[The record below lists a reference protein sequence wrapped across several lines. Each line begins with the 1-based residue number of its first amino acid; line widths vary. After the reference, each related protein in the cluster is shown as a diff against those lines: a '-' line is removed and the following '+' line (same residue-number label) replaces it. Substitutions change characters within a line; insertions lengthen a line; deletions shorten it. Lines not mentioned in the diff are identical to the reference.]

1 MSAPPV
7 QTPRSSRDQNR
18 ASDPAYSSWVSA
30 NAGSGKTHVLAQR
43 VIRLL
48 LNGVAPGKIL
58 CLTFTKA
65 AAANMARRVFDTLS
79 RWTSIEDDALR
90 EAVREIAGHDY
101 RDLDF
106 ARTLFAQTIETPG
119 GLKIQTIH
127 AFCERLLHMFPFEA
141 NIAAGFSVAEGDEQ
155 QTLLQR
161 AREDVLARAIADP
174 ASPAGAALQLVASL
188 TTQDRFDALLQ
199 GALAMRAKIAE
210 AMTDRRG
217 DGFARRLAARFG
229 LGDDETL
236 AGIEAELI
244 DGGPSRAR
252 WREMAAVLAGQGKN
266 DRDQAERMRLF
277 IETDSMPAR
286 LANLRE
292 IFLTDAGE
300 PRKRLVTVKTPP
312 DIIDALENERM
323 RVTALL
329 DKRKAA
335 ACIARSGALFELV
348 ETIFKRY
355 AHLKT
360 SQGLLDF
367 NDLIERTVT
376 LLGRS
381 DAAWVLY
388 KLDSGIDHILVD
400 EAQDTSPDQWKIL
413 ENLTAEFFAGIGAR
427 EGLRRT
433 IFAVGDEK
441 QSIYSFQGARPDLFI
456 AMRRYFETRAGAGH
470 FQSVAL
476 DTSYRSA
483 RVVLEQVDA
492 TFQAGDNF
500 KGVVSE
506 GEAWMRHA
514 ANKAFLPGLVEIWDL
529 EEPLATEAAESWL
542 LPVDTI
548 GENAPEVRLAQNIA
562 RTIGAWLKPGS
573 GQFVHGKDAAPRP
586 VSAGDVIILVRKRSR
601 FFNAIIRALKSA
613 GVPVAGADVLSLTDH
628 IAVMDLMAAGRT
640 ALLPRDDLSLACV
653 LKSPLIGL
661 TDEDL
666 LAIAPKRTGS
676 LYDALCA
683 SPEHRHAQAAQR
695 IEAWRRLAARL
706 TPFGFYAHLLGVER
720 GRHALLTRL
729 GVEAND
735 AIDEFLNRALQHEQ
749 QQPPSLA
756 AFLHILSATEAS
768 VKRDLE
774 AAGDVVRVM
783 TVHAAKGLEGKIV
796 FLPDTTGTAT
806 GRYDPDIVLLDD
818 EGLELP
824 VWRKNKKEDPP
835 PLHAAVER
843 ARVEQDREHRRLL
856 YVAMTRAEER
866 LYICGFRG
874 KTEPH
879 ASCWYNIVR
888 SALDERLEE
897 FPAPWDWNRTVRR
910 IGTTASAGAPGKPAA
925 PPPEKPP
932 ADHWLWREAPR
943 EAQPAPPLSPS
954 TALAAADQLDAR
966 ANATGVASGLAIG
979 ALMHA
984 LLQYLPDVAA
994 EDRAAAAARYL
1005 AARGGALSEAER
1017 AGVAAQAL
1025 ALLAA
1030 PAVAALFGPGSRAEI
1045 AIAGK
1050 VSGPAGPL
1058 DIAGRIDRLA
1068 VRENDVLLAD
1078 FKTGTPRPAEV
1089 APAAYIAQMALYRA
1103 AVEPLYPGKTVRPF
1117 IVWTANATAVELPGN
1132 MLTAALGTVLGDAK
1146 QIVIGGAS

>member
-1 MSAPPV
+1 MTTSDALSPK
-7 QTPRSSRDQNR
+7 PRSSRDQNR

-30 NAGSGKTHVLAQR
+30 NAGSGKTHVLAHR

-48 LNGVAPGKIL
+48 LNRVAPGKIL

-79 RWTSIEDDALR
+79 QWTSIGDDDLR

-101 RDLDF
+101 DDLDF

-161 AREDVLARAIADP
+161 AREDVLALAVAGP
-174 ASPAGAALQLVASL
+174 ASKAGAALRLVSSL
-188 TTQDRFDALLQ
+188 TTQNKFDELLRS
-199 GALAMRAKIAE
+199 AMAVRAKIAD
-210 AMTDRRG
+210 AMADQRG
-217 DGFARRLAARFG
+217 GGLERRLAAQFG
-229 LGDDETL
+229 LSAGETVES
-236 AGIEAELI
+236 IESEI
-244 DGGPSRAR
+244 VDNGPSPADWRA
-252 WREMAAVLAGQGKN
+252 MATVLGESQGKT
-266 DRDQAERMRLF
+266 DHARAERMRALLQAD
-277 IETDSMPAR
+277 TNAAR
-286 LANLRE
+286 VGILE
-292 IFLTDAGE
+292 DIFLTDAGKLRDRVVTAKM
-300 PRKRLVTVKTPP
+300 PADIRL
-312 DIIDALENERM
+312 ALENEQLRFA
-323 RVTALL
+323 ALL
-329 DKRKAA
+329 EKRKAA
-335 ACIARSGALFELV
+335 ACIARSSALFELV
-348 ETIFKRY
+348 EAIFRRY
-355 AHLKT
+355 AQLKT

-381 DAAWVLY
+381 DASWVLY

-413 ENLTAEFFAGIGAR
+413 ENLTAEFFAGLGAR

-441 QSIYSFQGARPDLFI
+441 QSIYSFQGARPDLFVE
-456 AMRRYFETRAGAGH
+456 MRRYFEGKAGAGH
-470 FQSVAL
+470 FQSVEL
-476 DTSYRSA
+476 TRSYRSA

-492 TFQAGDNF
+492 TFQANENF
-500 KGVVSE
+500 AGVVSA
-506 GEAWMRHA
+506 GENWMRHE
-514 ANKAFLPGLVEIWDL
+514 ANKGFLPGLVEIWDL
-529 EEPLATEAAESWL
+529 EEPLANETTESWL

-562 RTIGAWLKPGS
+562 RVIGGWLKPGS
-573 GQFVHGKDAAPRP
+573 GQFVHGKDGAPRP
-586 VSAGDVIILVRKRSR
+586 VTAGDVIILVRKRSR

-640 ALLPRDDLSLACV
+640 ALLPQDDLSLACV

-661 TDEDL
+661 TDDDL
-666 LAIAPKRTGS
+666 LAIAPKRAGS
-676 LYDALCA
+676 LYESLCA
-683 SPEHRHAQAAQR
+683 SPAPQHVQAAQR
-695 IEAWRRLAARL
+695 IDNWRKLAARL

-720 GRHALLTRL
+720 GRHALLKRL

-749 QQPPSLA
+749 LQPPSLA

-796 FLPDTTGTAT
+796 FLPDTTGAAT
-806 GRYDPDIVLLDD
+806 GRHDPDIVLLADD
-818 EGLELP
+818 GLELP
-824 VWRKNKKEDPP
+824 VWRRNKREDPP
-835 PLHAAVER
+835 PLYAAVER
-843 ARVEQDREHRRLL
+843 ARLDQDREHRRLL

-866 LYICGFRG
+866 LYICGFRS
-874 KTEPH
+874 KIEPPP
-879 ASCWYNIVR
+879 SCWYNIVR
-888 SALDERLEE
+888 TALADGMETV
-897 FPAPWDWNRTVRR
+897 PAPWDTGRTVLRV
-910 IGTTASAGAPGKPAA
+910 GSTAQGAAVEKAATPVPAK
-925 PPPEKPP
+925 PPP
-932 ADHWLWREAPR
+932 DHWLWRPAPR

-966 ANATGVASGLAIG
+966 ANAAGVASGLAIG

-984 LLQYLPDVAA
+984 LLQYLPDVPP
-994 EDRAAAAARYL
+994 EGRTAAAARYL
-1005 AARGGALSEAER
+1005 AARGRSLSEVER
-1017 AGVAAQAL
+1017 AGVATQAL
-1025 ALLAA
+1025 ALLAS
-1030 PAVAALFGPGSRAEI
+1030 PAFAALFGPGSRAEI

-1050 VSGPAGPL
+1050 VAGPAGPL
-1058 DIAGRIDRLA
+1058 EITGRIDRIA
-1068 VRENDVLLAD
+1068 VRETDVLLAD

-1117 IVWTANATAVELPGN
+1117 IVWTANATAVELPCE
-1132 MLTAALGTVLGDAK
+1132 MLSAALK
-1146 QIVIGGAS
+1146 QILR

>member
-1 MSAPPV
+1 MTDPTVQPPK
-7 QTPRSSRDQNR
+7 PRSSREQNL
-18 ASDPAYSSWVSA
+18 ASNPSYSSWVSA
-30 NAGSGKTHVLAQR
+30 NAGSGKTHVLAHR

-48 LNGVAPGKIL
+48 LNRVAPGKIL

-79 RWTSIEDDALR
+79 QWTSIEDDALR

-101 RDLDF
+101 EDLDF

-161 AREDVLARAIADP
+161 AREDVLALAIANP
-174 ASPAGAALQLVASL
+174 ASPPGVALQLVASL
-188 TTQDRFDALLQ
+188 TTQDRFDELLR
-199 GALAMRAKIAE
+199 GALAMRAKIAD
-210 AMTDRRG
+210 AVRDPRG
-217 DGFARRLAARFG
+217 GGFEHRLAVRFG
-229 LGDDETL
+229 LAADATL
-236 AGIEAELI
+236 ESIEAEI
-244 DGGPSRAR
+244 FDGGPSPADWRA
-252 WREMAAVLAGQGKN
+252 MASVLAGQAKS
-266 DRDQAERMRLF
+266 DREQAARMQALLQ
-277 IETDSMPAR
+277 TGAAAAR
-286 LANLRE
+286 LAIVRQ
-292 IFLTDAGE
+292 IFLTGAGE
-300 PRKRLVTVKTPP
+300 PRKRLVTNKTPA
-312 DIIDALENERM
+312 DITSALENEQVRFI
-323 RVTALL
+323 ALL
-329 DKRKAA
+329 EKRKAA
-335 ACIARSGALFELV
+335 ACIARSLALFELV
-348 ETIFKRY
+348 EAIFKRY
-355 AHLKT
+355 AQLKT

-381 DAAWVLY
+381 DASWVLY

-413 ENLTAEFFAGIGAR
+413 ENLTGEFFAGLGAR

-441 QSIYSFQGARPDLFI
+441 QSIYSFQGARPDLFVQ
-456 AMRRYFETRAGAGH
+456 MRRYFEKKAGGADHFKSVELTR
-470 FQSVAL
+470 
-476 DTSYRSA
+476 SYRSA
-483 RVVLEQVDA
+483 KMLLDQVDA
-492 TFQAGDNF
+492 TFQANENF
-500 KGVVSE
+500 KGVVSQ
-506 GEAWMRHA
+506 GENWMRHE
-514 ANKAFLPGLVEIWDL
+514 ANKGFLPGLVEIWDL
-529 EEPLATEAAESWL
+529 EAPLATEAHESWL
-542 LPVDTI
+542 LPVDTV

-562 RTIGAWLKPGS
+562 RVIRDWLKPGS
-573 GQFVHGKDAAPRP
+573 GQFVHGKDGAPRP
-586 VSAGDVIILVRKRSR
+586 VNAGDVIILVRKRSR

-640 ALLPRDDLSLACV
+640 ALLPQDDLSLACV

-661 TDEDL
+661 TDDDL
-666 LAIAPKRTGS
+666 LAFAPKRAGS
-676 LYDALCA
+676 LYEALCA
-683 SPEHRHAQAAQR
+683 SPSPQHVQAATR
-695 IEAWRRLAARL
+695 IDAWRRLAARL

-720 GRHALLTRL
+720 GRYALLKRL

-749 QQPPSLA
+749 QQPPSLS
-756 AFLHILSATEAS
+756 AFLHVLSATEAS

-774 AAGDVVRVM
+774 AAGEVVRVM

-796 FLPDTTGTAT
+796 FLPDTTGAAI
-806 GRYDPDIVLLDD
+806 GRYDPNIVLLDD
-818 EGLELP
+818 DGLEVP
-824 VWRKNKKEDPP
+824 VWRKSKKDDPP
-835 PLHAAVER
+835 PVNEAIDR
-843 ARVEQDREHRRLL
+843 ARIDQDREHRRLL

-866 LYICGFRG
+866 LYICGFRS
-874 KTEPH
+874 KTEPPPT
-879 ASCWYNIVR
+879 CWYNIVHL
-888 SALDERLEE
+888 ALADGMEPV
-897 FPAPWDWNRTVRR
+897 PAPWDASRTVLR
-910 IGTTASAGAPGKPAA
+910 IGSTAQAAVAVKPASPIPA
-925 PPPEKPP
+925 KPP
-932 ADHWLWREAPR
+932 TDHWLWRPAPR

-966 ANATGVASGLAIG
+966 ANTAGVASGLAIG
-979 ALMHA
+979 SLMHA
-984 LLQYLPDVAA
+984 LLQYLPDVAT
-994 EDRAAAAARYL
+994 EDRAAAAGRYL
-1005 AARGGALSEAER
+1005 AARGGMLSEAER
-1017 AGVAAQAL
+1017 TGVLAQAL

-1050 VSGPAGPL
+1050 ITGPGGMPL
-1058 DIAGRIDRLA
+1058 EIAGRIDRLA

-1103 AVEPLYPGKTVRPF
+1103 AVEPLYPDKTVRPF
-1117 IVWTANATAVELPGN
+1117 IVWTANASAVELPDA
-1132 MLTAALGTVLGDAK
+1132 MLTAALGRILG
-1146 QIVIGGAS
+1146 